1 MLRQIICLILAIP
14 FAALGS
20 SLILKA
26 GIGVGAWDALSKCAA
41 QLCGIKIGTLG
52 MMTNSLCVI
61 GQILLLKKA
70 FKPLQLLQFGMAFLL
85 GSLVNFFYYDVLS
98 QLAVPAYSLS
108 IVFLLIGNGINAAAV
123 ALILSLNIVTFP
135 VGGLVLA
142 VSQVTNSAYGKCRQG
157 LDGICILIILI
168 LVFGFHGEMTLRE
181 GTFVSMLMFG
191 PLVDRFMSLFQ
202 IYLKKGARI

>member
-26 GIGVGAWDALSKCAA
+26 GIGVGAWDALSKCCSAA
-41 QLCGIKIGTLG
+41 VRNQDWHTRNDDEQSLRHRP
-52 MMTNSLCVI
+52 NSVV
-61 GQILLLKKA
+61 KKSIQA
-70 FKPLQLLQFGMAFLL
+70 AQLLQFGMAFLL

-181 GTFVSMLMFG
+181 GTIVSMLMFG